1 LWLLPSGPDQVGEE
15 LVHHQPSGVT
25 YRILALKMQVL
36 GRRITGIHMNMKS
49 LGKTWVLDPRLEN
62 DTVLISFNDAWQ
74 TRLMNDKRWP
84 WIIVV
89 PIMPDVEDIDD
100 YRRGAHEPLMQ
111 HLADISLTLK
121 DLGLCTSTNV
131 ASIGN
136 VVKQMHWHV
145 VGRNQGDPNWPAPVW
160 GFETAIPYSKE
171 ETVQFISDFK
181 KAFRGTFY

>member
-1 LWLLPSGPDQVGEE
+1 MNWLS
-15 LVHHQPSGVT
+15 
-25 YRILALKMQVL
+25 
-36 GRRITGIHMNMKS
+36 
-49 LGKTWVLDPRLEN
+49 KTFALDPRLEK
-62 DTVLISFNDAWQ
+62 DTILISSDGAWQ

-89 PIMPDVEDIDD
+89 PVMHDLEDIDD
-100 YRRGAHEPLMQ
+100 YQRGAHEPLMQ

-145 VGRNQGDPNWPAPVW
+145 VGRSEGDPNWPAPVW
-160 GFETAIPYSKE
+160 GFEKAIPYSKT
-171 ETVQFISDFK
+171 ETEHFISDFK